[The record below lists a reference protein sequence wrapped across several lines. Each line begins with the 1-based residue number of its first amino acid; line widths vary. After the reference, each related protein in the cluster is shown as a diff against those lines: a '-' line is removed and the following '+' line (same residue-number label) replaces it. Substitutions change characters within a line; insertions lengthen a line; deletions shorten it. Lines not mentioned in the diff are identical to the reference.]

1 MSTHGPDAAAHGSD
15 VAHGRARCSPMGP
28 ALPTRVPNAAH
39 RRTRRHPPA
48 GPVLPT
54 RVPSA
59 ALSRACQGPVGCPGS
74 FVAAVFNCRNKNLG
88 VFATFLRLGA
98 PFRLCKAKTGC
109 REAAHLRFYAADPHL
124 GALRQSLIA
133 KKLQSRVIFCF
144 WILVRVQSGMG
155 PLVGLPLSPPFA
167 PKASE
172 WDRFALKPMVQW
184 CDLWRRC
191 RRTRGGWKKS
201 PTFSHRPQNRYLGV
215 LFGL

>member
-48 GPVLPT
+48 GPALPT

-59 ALSRACQGPVGCPGS
+59 ALSRACQGPVGCPGP

-124 GALRQSLIA
+124 GALRQPLIA

-184 CDLWRRC
+184 
-191 RRTRGGWKKS
+191 
-201 PTFSHRPQNRYLGV
+201 
-215 LFGL
+215 